1 MRLSAKWRVGSR
13 NDYLALGSGDF
24 EPIAMSLE
32 GQEVIRLGEGTPIVL
47 VPGLAGGWRLLAP
60 LAMRLAEQGYEAI
73 LCGHRGES
81 ASMLSKRRPTRIADL
96 AADLNNLFEALRL
109 ECPTV
114 FGISFGGAVAL
125 EWAVTHPSRVGGLV
139 LHGVESRFRPNVGSV
154 VARHVLERYPLPR
167 DNGFLNQFFNIL
179 HGCKPEP
186 GPLVD
191 FVVQRCWETDQGVV
205 AQRLRLLEDFDVT
218 DRLDRIDA
226 PTLVMAGSRDVVVPP
241 ARQQA
246 LARSIANSRYVEMDG
261 AGHIGFL
268 THGNEIVRQMGR
280 LMREH
285 MPAHDPF

>member
-13 NDYLALGSGDF
+13 ADYLALGSCDF
-24 EPIAMSLE
+24 EPISMSLE
-32 GQEVIRLGEGTPIVL
+32 GQEVIRIGEGTPIVL

-73 LCGHRGES
+73 LCGHRGETMAMPS
-81 ASMLSKRRPTRIADL
+81 RRPERIADL
-96 AADLNNLFEALRL
+96 AVDLRNLFEALRL
-109 ECPTV
+109 ERPIV

-125 EWAVTHPSRVGGLV
+125 EWAVANPSRVGGLI
-139 LHGVESRFRPNVGSV
+139 LHGVESRFRPNFGSIV
-154 VARHVLERYPLPR
+154 TRHVLERYPLPR

-218 DRLDRIDA
+218 DRLDRIEA

-246 LARSIANSRYVEMDG
+246 LARAIADSRYVEMEG

-268 THGNEIVRQMGR
+268 THGDELVRQIGR
-280 LMREH
+280 MMREQTL
-285 MPAHDPF
+285 AHDPF